1 MCPFAV
7 SLRWLLYRSH
17 DDKRM
22 QRCRRI
28 SGGSRSLLVLFWT
41 VQSGPDVPLASPAL
55 VPFFVYWCMMEGKP
69 FFVVEMTQPIN
80 AVFHHYLPFVLLLL
94 DVRFQQ
100 YLFPSLSTVPLTYF
114 LCRGQMT
121 FSCLHLTHFLSITR
135 SLFPFLL
142 VSLMRNMVLICV
154 SLFSCGNKVIS
165 EQRLYL
171 SLGCKTVWDNESEI
185 RQRIDQAGD
194 DLKAY

>member
-22 QRCRRI
+22 QRCRRT

-41 VQSGPDVPLASPAL
+41 VQSDPDVPLASPAL
-55 VPFFVYWCMMEGKP
+55 VPFFLYWCMMMEGKP

-80 AVFHHYLPFVLLLL
+80 AVFHHCLPFVLLLL

-100 YLFPSLSTVPLTYF
+100 YLFPSLSTVLLTYF

-121 FSCLHLTHFLSITR
+121 FSCLRLTHFLSI
-135 SLFPFLL
+135 SLALSFLSFLFLL
-142 VSLMRNMVLICV
+142 
-154 SLFSCGNKVIS
+154 
-165 EQRLYL
+165 
-171 SLGCKTVWDNESEI
+171 
-185 RQRIDQAGD
+185 
-194 DLKAY
+194 